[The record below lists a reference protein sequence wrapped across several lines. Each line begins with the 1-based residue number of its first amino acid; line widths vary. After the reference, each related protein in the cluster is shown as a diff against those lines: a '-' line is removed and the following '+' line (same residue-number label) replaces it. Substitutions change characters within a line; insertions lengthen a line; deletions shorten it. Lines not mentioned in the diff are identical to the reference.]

1 MKSRFSFLAAL
12 IFLSLV
18 PLSLRAQDKPAPP
31 ADKPAPPA
39 DKPAPPADKP
49 TQVGKWEGDIQVPG
63 QTVGVVVE
71 LARSSDNRW
80 AGTIAVPSQG
90 NIVLRML
97 NLKVEGAAISFDMPG
112 APGYPSFKGDLAAD
126 GQSIVGSFMQGGQS
140 FRIELKRKGVATLK
154 ADASKPV
161 VAPAVAAV
169 KGDWAGALEV
179 GGQTLRLKF
188 KLMPSAEDGIY
199 GVLDSVD
206 QLIWIPVDSIS
217 EQNGTIKFELKLIQG
232 SFSGKLS
239 QDGAS
244 WEGTWEQGSGSMPL
258 TLKRAGGAPSK

>member
-1 MKSRFSFLAAL
+1 MESRFSFLAVIIL
-12 IFLSLV
+12 LLLV

-39 DKPAPPADKP
+39 DKP
-49 TQVGKWEGDIQVPG
+49 TQAGKWEGDIQAPG
-63 QTVGVVVE
+63 QTIGVVVE

-90 NIVLRML
+90 NIALRML

-126 GQSIVGSFMQGGQS
+126 GQSIGGAFTQGGQS
-140 FRIELKRKGVATLK
+140 FRTELKRKGTPTLK
-154 ADASKPV
+154 AEARAKSEV
-161 VAPAVAAV
+161 SPAIAAV
-169 KGDWAGALEV
+169 KGDWEGSLEA
-179 GGQTLRLKF
+179 GGQTLHLKF
-188 KLMPSAEDGIY
+188 KLAPGAEEGLV

-217 EQNGTIKFELKLIQG
+217 EQSGAVKMELSLIQG
-232 SFSGKLS
+232 SFSGKVS
-239 QDGAS
+239 QDGAT
-244 WEGTWEQGSGSMPL
+244 WEGTWSQGGGSIPL
-258 TLKRAGGAPSK
+258 TLKRAGAAPPKK